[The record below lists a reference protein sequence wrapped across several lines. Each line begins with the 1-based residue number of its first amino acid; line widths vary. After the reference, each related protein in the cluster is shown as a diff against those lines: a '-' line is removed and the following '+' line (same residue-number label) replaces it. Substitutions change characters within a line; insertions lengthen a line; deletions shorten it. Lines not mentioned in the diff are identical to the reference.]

1 MELPNEIQQF
11 LSKFG
16 AAIMSALVAT
26 MAKIS
31 HEVLN
36 RRQLTWFAWLA
47 IVGVSLFWA
56 WMGGLFSVWMN
67 YSSFASSLIVGLATL
82 LGEKI
87 NIYLAQN
94 YKSIFEKVIN
104 VFIPTKKP

>member
-1 MELPNEIQQF
+1 MELNNEIEQF
-11 LSKFG
+11 VSKFG
-16 AAIMSALVAT
+16 AAIMSAAVAT
-26 MAKIS
+26 VAKIS
-31 HEVLN
+31 HEILL
-36 RRQLTWFAWLA
+36 RRKLSWFAWLA

-56 WMGGLFSVWMN
+56 WMGGLFSAWMG

-94 YKSIFEKVIN
+94 YKGIFEKIIN
-104 VFIPTKKP
+104 VFIPKK

>member
-1 MELPNEIQQF
+1 
-11 LSKFG
+11 
-16 AAIMSALVAT
+16 
-26 MAKIS
+26 
-31 HEVLN
+31 
-36 RRQLTWFAWLA
+36 
-47 IVGVSLFWA
+47 
-56 WMGGLFSVWMN
+56 MGGLFSVWMN

-94 YKSIFEKVIN
+94 YKSIFEKIIN

>member
-1 MELPNEIQQF
+1 MEIPQEIEAF

-16 AAIMSALVAT
+16 AAVMSALVAT
-26 MAKIS
+26 IAKIS
-31 HEVLN
+31 NEILLKRKLSWV
-36 RRQLTWFAWLA
+36 AWIA

-56 WMGGLFSVWMN
+56 WMGGLFCAWMN
-67 YSSFASSLIVGLATL
+67 YSSFATSLIVGLATL

-94 YKSIFEKVIN
+94 YRTIFEKVVNI
-104 VFIPTKKP
+104 FIPKK

>member
-1 MELPNEIQQF
+1 MEIPNEINQF
-11 LSKFG
+11 FTKFG
-16 AAIMSALVAT
+16 AAIMSAAVAT
-26 MAKIS
+26 VAKVS
-31 HEVLN
+31 HEILL
-36 RRQLTWFAWLA
+36 RRKLSWIAWMA

-56 WMGGLFSVWMN
+56 WMGGLFSAWMG

-94 YKSIFEKVIN
+94 YKSIFEKIIN
-104 VFIPTKKP
+104 IFIPKK